1 MSYGLYIGR
10 THTADGLPYLAGYGD
25 EPSSH
30 WLEIVPRRTHPKGA
44 TITVGVTPQAHM
56 PGLLSEIPQAAE
68 CARHLRV
75 NYSHYLGVPAPLTNG
90 GLNEY
95 GVAVRDIWSTSCA
108 ALIEM
113 TPKDQTG
120 PNYSDLARI
129 VLERARSAR
138 EAVEIVAAHITE
150 YGYSTYGGNSHIFAD
165 PEEAW
170 VMIEF
175 AGGKG
180 LWVAE
185 RLNETSIRASRPG
198 YIGVIPAEPDETFLF
213 PPHFIKTAED
223 LGWYD
228 PSQGAFDVNAVY
240 GDGKGRWEGVQW
252 IEEEMRR
259 RASRP
264 QKITFEDVIWSIA
277 TEKLTGDTAGYGQI
291 VPLARPPHPELQV
304 MWHAPIGAV
313 TAPLTPVFMGMN
325 DIPAPYG
332 QHRYLTDGES
342 SRFLDRRKELK
353 SPQVVCRI
361 PQGVETGESAVYR
374 FKQLMH
380 LAFQGQTTILPEVF
394 EHWRLVEAQ
403 ILAELPAVER
413 SALLLIEAG
422 EPALAKRLLTEFSH
436 RCLAENL
443 ADCEAL
449 SRAAYVR
456 LRARGEL
463 NLSDQPQSPT
473 QLW

>member
-1 MSYGLYIGR
+1 
-10 THTADGLPYLAGYGD
+10 
-25 EPSSH
+25 
-30 WLEIVPRRTHPKGA
+30 
-44 TITVGVTPQAHM
+44 
-56 PGLLSEIPQAAE
+56 
-68 CARHLRV
+68 
-75 NYSHYLGVPAPLTNG
+75 
-90 GLNEY
+90 
-95 GVAVRDIWSTSCA
+95 
-108 ALIEM
+108 
-113 TPKDQTG
+113 
-120 PNYSDLARI
+120 
-129 VLERARSAR
+129 
-138 EAVEIVAAHITE
+138 
-150 YGYSTYGGNSHIFAD
+150 
-165 PEEAW
+165 
-170 VMIEF
+170 
-175 AGGKG
+175 
-180 LWVAE
+180 
-185 RLNETSIRASRPG
+185 
-198 YIGVIPAEPDETFLF
+198 
-213 PPHFIKTAED
+213 
-223 LGWYD
+223 
-228 PSQGAFDVNAVY
+228 
-240 GDGKGRWEGVQW
+240 
-252 IEEEMRR
+252 MRR
-259 RASRP
+259 RASHP
-264 QKITFEDVIWSIA
+264 QKIAFEDVIWSIA

-291 VPLARPPHPELQV
+291 VPLARPPHPELRV

-313 TAPLTPVFMGMN
+313 TAPLTPVFMGMD

-394 EHWRLVEAQ
+394 EHWRLVEAR